1 MTDRDFIPV
10 APSWERNPEDS
21 DIWRRVV
28 VMPSLA
34 LNRAELEFLGPV
46 AGKRVAVLDS
56 GEGLVP
62 LALASMGAKVTVIDS
77 SSSGLDM
84 VMVRAQIVGVEVDF
98 REAEFTNLKV
108 LGRDFFEILYMAQ
121 ITGGIEDLGRF
132 YSEVY
137 QIIVPGG
144 RVVLNEYHPFRKIW
158 KQEPGQPRIA
168 RSYFER
174 RGQEVD
180 DEYEDGMKM
189 GLGFAGGSR
198 LVSSKFE
205 YRWTVADHF
214 YFLTG
219 AGFQVIGMEE
229 VGDAR
234 QAWELP
240 NLRGLPEQLIIAAE
254 KPQERQPAV

>member
-10 APSWERNPEDS
+10 APSWERNPEDT

-34 LNRAELEFLGPV
+34 LNRTELDFLEPV

-77 SSSGLDM
+77 TSSGLD
-84 VMVRAQIVGVEVDF
+84 VIMVRAQIVGVELDF
-98 REAEFTNLKV
+98 REAEFMNLST
-108 LGRDFFEILYMAQ
+108 LGKDWFEILYMAQ
-121 ITGGIEDLGRF
+121 ITSSIENLGRF
-132 YSEVY
+132 YGEAHK
-137 QIIVPGG
+137 ILEPGG
-144 RVVLNEYHPFRKIW
+144 KLVLNEYHPFRRIW
-158 KQEPGQPRIA
+158 KQEPGQPRVA

-174 RGQEVD
+174 RGQDVEFEGGAGD
-180 DEYEDGMKM
+180 A
-189 GLGFAGGSR
+189 GLGFTGASR
-198 LVSSKFE
+198 LVSARFE
-205 YRWTVADHF
+205 FRWTVADHF

-219 AGFQVIGMEE
+219 AGFRVTGMEE

-234 QAWELP
+234 QSWELP

-254 KPQERQPAV
+254 KPAQE